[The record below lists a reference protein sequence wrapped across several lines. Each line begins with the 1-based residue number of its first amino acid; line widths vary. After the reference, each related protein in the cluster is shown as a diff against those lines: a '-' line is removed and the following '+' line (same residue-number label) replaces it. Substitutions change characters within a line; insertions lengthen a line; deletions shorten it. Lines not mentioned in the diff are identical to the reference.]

1 MKPSDIRTIAL
12 VAIAP
17 LLALV
22 TWFLTSALW
31 PRIAVSLDGQTQYWF
46 LRSLPLPVLTIPFLI
61 TLAIVALLPLHL
73 RRIPAFSGM
82 ISFMTVAIS
91 YAVREFQRLSPYV
104 GDHNVTWSDTLPY
117 TDMFAVGGAVGGFAI
132 CGLAARLSLAGKGNV
147 KRAKVGSFGDADWM
161 TMRNAAKLFP
171 DDGEIVVGERYQ
183 VDRDIVKNIPF
194 DPSDKATWGQGG
206 KAPLLTYKLD
216 FDSTHM
222 LFFAGSGGF
231 KTTSNVIPTA
241 LRYSGPV
248 VCLDPSTE
256 VAPMVVGHR
265 EGKLDRQCFV
275 LDPKSGKTG
284 FNVLDWIETSANKE
298 EDIVA
303 FAQLLL
309 SESAKV
315 ESSTGSYFQNQAHN
329 LLTGLLAHVVLSD
342 EYDGRRNLK
351 SLREIVSEPEPSV
364 LEMLRRIQQEST
376 SSFIRETLGV
386 FTNMTEQTF
395 SGVYSTAS
403 KDTQWLSLDAYA
415 AMTCGDTFRSDDICK
430 GNIDI
435 FLNIPA
441 AILRSYPGIARVIIG
456 SLLNAMTQADGNYAK
471 RALFMLDEV
480 DLLGYM
486 RVLEEARDRGRKY
499 GTTLMLMY
507 QSVGQLEKHFGREGA
522 KSWIEGCAF
531 ASYAAIKSLETAK
544 EVSANCGEMTIEV
557 IGQSK
562 AVGLVG
568 SNGQGRATETISY
581 QRRPLIM
588 PHEVTQTMR
597 KDEQIIIIQ
606 GHPPLRCGRAIYF
619 RRKDMAATAQTNR
632 FAPVIER
639 KLMEKT

>member
-1 MKPSDIRTIAL
+1 MKLSDIRTIAL
-12 VAIAP
+12 IAVAP
-17 LLALV
+17 LLALL
-22 TWFLTSALW
+22 TWLAVGALW
-31 PRIAVSLDGQTQYWF
+31 PIIAVSLDRQAEYWF
-46 LRSLPLPVLTIPFLI
+46 LRSAPLPVLTIPFLV

-73 RRIPAFSGM
+73 RRPSALAGM
-82 ISFMTVAIS
+82 LSFVVIALAYGI
-91 YAVREFQRLSPYV
+91 REFDRLSPYV
-104 GDHNVTWSDTLPY
+104 DSHGMPWRDILPF
-117 TDMFAVGGAVGGFAI
+117 TDAFVVAGAIAGFAI
-132 CGLAARLSLAGKGNV
+132 NGLSARLSVAGHNGV
-147 KRAKVGSFGDADWM
+147 KRAKIASFGDADWM
-161 TMRNAAKLFP
+161 TMSHAAKLFP
-171 DDGEIVVGERYQ
+171 DDGEIVIGERYQ

-194 DPSDKATWGQGG
+194 DPADKATWGQGG

-248 VCLDPSTE
+248 ICLDPSTE
-256 VAPMVVGHR
+256 VAPIVVGHR
-265 EGKLDRQCFV
+265 EDKLGRRCFV
-275 LDPKSGKTG
+275 LDPRLGNTG
-284 FNVLDWIETSANKE
+284 FNVLDWIDTSPNKE

-309 SESAKV
+309 SESSKV

-415 AMTCGDTFRSDDICK
+415 AMTCGDSFRSGDICK

-456 SLLNAMTQADGNYAK
+456 SLLNAMTQADGAYAK
-471 RALFMLDEV
+471 RTLFMLDEV

-522 KSWIEGCAF
+522 KSWIEGTAF
-531 ASYAAIKSLETAK
+531 ASYAAIKSLDTAK
-544 EVSANCGEMTIEV
+544 EVSASCGEMTVEV
-557 IGQSK
+557 AGQSK
-562 AVGLVG
+562 SVGMLG
-568 SNGQGRATETISY
+568 PSGQGKATESLSY

-597 KDEQIIIIQ
+597 KDEQIVIIA
-606 GHPPLRCGRAIYF
+606 GHPPLRCGRAVYF
-619 RRKDMAATAQTNR
+619 RRKDMAEQASANR
-632 FAPVIER
+632 FAPA
-639 KLMEKT
+639 KAG